1 MPLKEWGERKTQ
13 AWPPNPVATWKL
25 LMTLTRADAVFIG
38 MD

>member
-1 MPLKEWGERKTQ
+1 MKEWGERKTQ
-13 AWPPNPVATWKL
+13 AWPPNPVATWEL